1 LTLKTPKINDQTYTI
16 GEPLKEWNYTQVK
29 FVEMEPLCHYKLSFS
44 FSNNLPAFIEQ
55 ITGITPKLTARSM
68 DRADATI

>member
-1 LTLKTPKINDQTYTI
+1 LTLNTSQIADQTYTI
-16 GEPLKEWNYTQVK
+16 GELSKEWTYTQQFAK
-29 FVEMEPLCHYKLSFS
+29 MEPLCPYKLSFS
-44 FSNNLPAFIEQ
+44 FSNNLPSFMQQ